1 MRILTV
7 LFTFTLIACTSTG
20 VVATG
25 DDTYM
30 IAKRSAQVGMG
41 PPVKTQAAVY
51 AEANEHCTK
60 EQKSVDTVNLDVT
73 NSGFAKPGSVT
84 LEYRCE

>member
-1 MRILTV
+1 MRVFMMCGVLT
-7 LFTFTLIACTSTG
+7 LTACTSTG
-20 VVATG
+20 VVPTG
-25 DDTYM
+25 NDTYM

-51 AEANEHCTK
+51 AEANEHCAK
-60 EQKSVDTVNLDVT
+60 EQKSVETIKLDVT
-73 NSGFAKPGSVT
+73 NSGFGRPGSVT